1 MHQDS
6 PASTPCTL
14 SASSTISV
22 VSPESSLICNPPC
35 VISHTQWRQ
44 PLGDTGSQQE
54 LTEVTYMTS
63 EHGSHPLAYVKHFV
77 SGGVGGVCL
86 TLAGQPMDTV
96 KVNLQIQARPA
107 GGQKPQYVSTGDC
120 FRKILSQQGLWG
132 LYKGM
137 GAPLAGVTPIMAM
150 TFFGF
155 SLGKKLQQK
164 QPQQILRPHQVFS
177 AGMLAG
183 LCAAIIV
190 VPAERIKCL
199 LQAQANSSL
208 KRYSGPVDCAR
219 QLFQEQ
225 GIRSLYRGAV
235 LTLLRDIPATGMYF
249 MSYEWM
255 KDKMTPDRGSA
266 RDLTVARILLAG
278 GMAGICNWVVAIPMD
293 VLKSRFQTAPDSR
306 YRGVLDVIREVLRD
320 EGPRGLYKGF
330 TAAMLRAFPANAAC
344 FLGFEASMK
353 FLHWMIPDM

>member
-1 MHQDS
+1 M
-6 PASTPCTL
+6 
-14 SASSTISV
+14 SS
-22 VSPESSLICNPPC
+22 ENGGHL
-35 VISHTQWRQ
+35 
-44 PLGDTGSQQE
+44 
-54 LTEVTYMTS
+54 
-63 EHGSHPLAYVKHFV
+63 LAYVKYFV
-77 SGGVGGVCL
+77 SGGMGGVCL

-96 KVNLQIQARPA
+96 KVNLQIQARPVE
-107 GGQKPQYVSTGDC
+107 GQRLQYNNTVDC
-120 FRKILSQQGLWG
+120 FRKIVSQQGLWG

-155 SLGKKLQQK
+155 SLGKKLQQNEPRDK
-164 QPQQILRPHQVFS
+164 LRPHQMFS

-183 LCAAIIV
+183 LFAAIIV

-199 LQAQANSSL
+199 LQAQANSPR
-208 KRYSGPVDCAR
+208 KRFLGPMDCAG
-219 QLFQEQ
+219 QLFREQ
-225 GIRSLYRGAV
+225 GIQSLYRGTV

-255 KDKMTPDRGSA
+255 KEKMTPHGGSV
-266 RDLTVARILLAG
+266 RDLSAARILLAG
-278 GMAGICNWVVAIPMD
+278 GVAGMCNWVVAIPMD
-293 VLKSRFQTAPDSR
+293 VLKSRFQTAPNNQ
-306 YRGVLDVIREVLRD
+306 YRGVQDVFREILRD

-353 FLHWMIPDM
+353 FLHWLIPDV

>member
-96 KVNLQIQARPA
+96 K
-107 GGQKPQYVSTGDC
+107 
-120 FRKILSQQGLWG
+120 GLWG

>member
-1 MHQDS
+1 M
-6 PASTPCTL
+6 
-14 SASSTISV
+14 SADNGGH
-22 VSPESSLICNPPC
+22 L
-35 VISHTQWRQ
+35 
-44 PLGDTGSQQE
+44 
-54 LTEVTYMTS
+54 
-63 EHGSHPLAYVKHFV
+63 LAYVKHFV
-77 SGGVGGVCL
+77 SGGMGGVCL

-96 KVNLQIQARPA
+96 K
-107 GGQKPQYVSTGDC
+107 
-120 FRKILSQQGLWG
+120 GLWG

-137 GAPLAGVTPIMAM
+137 GAPLAGITPIMAI

-164 QPQQILRPHQVFS
+164 QPHDVLRPHQVFS

-199 LQAQANSSL
+199 LQAQANSKV
-208 KRYSGPVDCAR
+208 KRFSGPVDCAR
-219 QLFQEQ
+219 ELFRKQ
-225 GIRSLYRGAV
+225 GIQSLYRGTV
-235 LTLLRDIPATGMYF
+235 LTLLRDIPASGMYF

-255 KDKMTPDRGSA
+255 KDKMTPHGGSVS
-266 RDLTVARILLAG
+266 DLSAARILLAG
-278 GMAGICNWVVAIPMD
+278 GVAGMCNWVVAIPMD
-293 VLKSRFQTAPDSR
+293 VLKSRFQTASESR
-306 YRGVLDVIREVLRD
+306 YRGALDVFREVLRD

-353 FLHWMIPDM
+353 FLHWLIPDV

>member
-1 MHQDS
+1 M
-6 PASTPCTL
+6 
-14 SASSTISV
+14 SS
-22 VSPESSLICNPPC
+22 EN
-35 VISHTQWRQ
+35 
-44 PLGDTGSQQE
+44 GG
-54 LTEVTYMTS
+54 
-63 EHGSHPLAYVKHFV
+63 HPLAYIKHFV
-77 SGGVGGVCL
+77 SGGMGGVCL

-96 KVNLQIQARPA
+96 KVNLQIQTRPM
-107 GGQKPQYVSTGDC
+107 GGQTLQYNNTVDC
-120 FRKILSQQGLWG
+120 FRKIVSRQGLWG

-155 SLGKKLQQK
+155 SLGKKLQQNH
-164 QPQQILRPHQVFS
+164 PHDILRLHQVFS

-208 KRYSGPVDCAR
+208 KRFSGPMDCAG
-219 QLFQEQ
+219 QLFQER
-225 GIRSLYRGAV
+225 GIRSLYRGTV
-235 LTLLRDIPATGMYF
+235 LTLLRDIPATGVYF

-255 KDKMTPDRGSA
+255 KEKMTPPRGSVS
-266 RDLTVARILLAG
+266 DLSAARILLAG
-278 GMAGICNWVVAIPMD
+278 GVAGMCNWVVAIPMD
-293 VLKSRFQTAPDSR
+293 VLKSRFQTAPDGQ
-306 YRGVLDVIREVLRD
+306 YRGFLDVLREVLRD

-353 FLHWMIPDM
+353 FLHWLIPDV

>member
-1 MHQDS
+1 M
-6 PASTPCTL
+6 A
-14 SASSTISV
+14 
-22 VSPESSLICNPPC
+22 
-35 VISHTQWRQ
+35 
-44 PLGDTGSQQE
+44 
-54 LTEVTYMTS
+54 S
-63 EHGSHPLAYVKHFV
+63 EHGSHSLVYVKHFV

-107 GGQKPQYVSTGDC
+107 GGQKLLYNSTEDC

-137 GAPLAGVTPIMAM
+137 GAPLVGVTPIMAM
-150 TFFGF
+150 TFLGF

-164 QPQQILRPHQVFS
+164 QPQQTLRPHQVFS

-190 VPAERIKCL
+190 IPAERIKCL
-199 LQAQANSSL
+199 LQAQANSSR
-208 KRYSGPVDCAR
+208 KRFSGPVDCAR

-225 GIRSLYRGAV
+225 GMRSLYRGTV

-255 KDKMTPDRGSA
+255 KDKLAPDGGSA
-266 RDLTVARILLAG
+266 RDLTAARILLAG
-278 GMAGICNWVVAIPMD
+278 GVAGMCNWVVAIPMD
-293 VLKSRFQTAPDSR
+293 VLKSRFQTDSDSR
-306 YRGVLDVIREVLRD
+306 YRGVLDVFREVLRD

-353 FLHWMIPDM
+353 FLHWTIPEV